1 VEGAAAATE
10 PTLVLG
16 QEHGADTI
24 GSKREGAE
32 SAWRVAPA
40 PHGEA
45 TGGRTTALQLIVDS
59 PKHTRKLAAIR
70 DIPRKVHG
78 FARIR
83 A

>member
-1 VEGAAAATE
+1 VEGAAAVTGPA
-10 PTLVLG
+10 LVLG
-16 QEHGADTI
+16 QEHDADTI
-24 GSKREGAE
+24 GSTREGAE
-32 SAWRVAPA
+32 SAWQVAPA

-45 TGGRTTALQLIVDS
+45 ARRRTTALQLIVDS

-70 DIPRKVHG
+70 EIPRKVHG